1 MEKSSFF
8 MKGTAD
14 LSMDIERTAMPS
26 SCALQMGSD
35 RSPFSVDV
43 LVESDLDSVTITDCG
58 KSL

>member
-1 MEKSSFF
+1 
-8 MKGTAD
+8 
-14 LSMDIERTAMPS
+14 
-26 SCALQMGSD
+26 MGSD